1 MTMRTPT
8 FILIASLAL
17 LAGACAN
24 PFAPTLDENL
34 GSGIGTA
41 GDTRTIDG
49 VFQTIQYAYAAR
61 DTLTYG
67 RLLDSAFQFRY
78 YNAERAADVVFT
90 RDEEMRTTYNLF
102 RGVALLDLQWNAI
115 IAQEGDSLDV
125 TVTRPYN
132 LRIALTADDVIRVD
146 GRATLHLLRIST
158 AEPWRIRTWRDDSS
172 F

>member
-1 MTMRTPT
+1 MMRKLLLTAG
-8 FILIASLAL
+8 LLAL
-17 LAGACAN
+17 LTGCSN
-24 PFAPTLDENL
+24 PFAPKLDENL
-34 GSGIGTA
+34 GNGIGTV
-41 GDTRTIDG
+41 GDQRTVEG

-61 DTLTYG
+61 DTLIYG

-78 YNAERAADVVFT
+78 YNAERGADVVFT

-115 IAQEGDSLDV
+115 VAQEGDSLDV

-132 LRIALTADDVIRVD
+132 LRIALTPDDVIRVD